1 MTIVKFLASLN
12 NLGIKIWIEDN
23 QLRYRA
29 PKGVMTS
36 ALKQELVERKTEIIA
51 FVKEAKT
58 PQQFTS
64 EPILPVKR
72 DSDLPLSFPQQRM
85 WFLYQLDSQTPF
97 YNENLQLRII
107 GALNV
112 SALEQS
118 LNEIIRRHEA
128 LRTIFP
134 TVDGFAVQRII
145 PTLAVNIPVV
155 DLEGL
160 KEAEVQQIITKEVR
174 QSFDLSKSPLLR
186 VTLLRLEPEFYLLI
200 LTIHH
205 IIMDG
210 WSMGIFIKEL
220 SALYQAFSTSSPTPL
235 SDLTIQYGDF
245 TIWQRQWLT
254 EEVQQQQLDYWKQ
267 QLADAP
273 LLLDLPT
280 DYPRPSVQT
289 FSGALKE
296 FKLNSNL
303 TAQLKSLSQKLGTT
317 LFVTLLAAFAV
328 LLHRYSGQDDI
339 CIGSPFANRN
349 RTETEPLIG
358 FFVNTLVLRTQIKEN
373 SSFSDFITQ
382 VQQVFLDAYAHQ
394 DVPFEQIVEVLQP
407 ARSPS
412 YNPLFQVMF
421 ALENISLDA
430 LNLADISMTPEII
443 EQGTAKFD
451 LNLLMFETQQ
461 GIIGSLEYNTDLFE
475 ADTIARMTDHFQ
487 ILLEAIVSNP
497 NHRVRELPLL
507 TEAERHQLLVEW
519 NDTQTGYPQDKCIHQ
534 LFEEQLQRNPDAV
547 AVVFGNQQLTYQQL
561 NTQANQLAHYL
572 YSLGVKADVLVGI
585 CVERSV
591 EMIVGILGILKAGGA
606 YVPLD
611 PEYPT
616 ERLSFILEDT
626 QLSVILTQEKLVQKL
641 SDRLQGDFTKRKAD
655 VICLDSNW
663 DIISQQTQQN
673 PTTTIKPDN
682 LAYVIYTSGS
692 TGKPKGVAIEHR
704 ALVNHMSWMQAT
716 FPVEATDKLLQK
728 TPFGFDASVWEFYAP
743 LLVGGQ
749 LIIAQ
754 PEGHRNAEYLARTI
768 YDQKITILQGVP
780 SLLQILLQ
788 TPTFA
793 TCFSLKRIF
802 CGGEALPVKL
812 VQQCRNL
819 LSAEVINLYG
829 PTEATIDTTYSQCV
843 IQTDQTMMPI
853 GRPISNTQV
862 YILDR
867 HLQPLPIN
875 VSGEL
880 YIGGDGLARGYF
892 NRPDLTA
899 EKFIPNPFS
908 NQPGSRLYKTGDL
921 ARYLPDGNIEYL
933 GRIDSQVKIRGFR
946 IELGEIEAV
955 LAQHPDVR
963 EAAVMVREDIPSNK
977 RIVAYIVSNLI
988 PERIPYHSECQLEL
1002 DGNMVNLHTE
1012 DISNGGVGLLGLP
1025 AIADGKR
1032 VRLNLLLPGESEP
1045 RWLSGTVAWSHPLHT
1060 GIKFLLN
1067 TTEQAEVENSVAY
1080 LLSTQGLWKTL
1091 QRTVTGN
1098 LRKYLKQKLPD
1109 YMMPS
1114 AFVLMKALPLT
1125 PNGKVDRR
1133 TLPTPDNSVRELEN
1147 KFIAPSTSTEAKVAA
1162 IWAEVLGLQQISI
1175 NDNFFELG
1183 GHSLLA
1189 TQIISRIRETFSI
1202 EIPLRNFFE
1211 SPTIF
1216 SLAEVIEK
1224 LENFELD
1231 KQCNS
1236 QIKAKTF
1243 LPLLPRTQQDRQIP
1257 LSIAQKDIWHFH
1269 ELFQDSSAS
1278 NSPITLRFTG
1288 DFSPQV
1294 LELSINE
1301 IIRRHEILRTNFSI
1315 KEGEPVQIIAPS
1327 LTLPLK
1333 VIDLQDIPLA
1343 KRELE
1348 AKIISTK
1355 ETQYIFD
1362 LTNEPL
1368 IRATLLRLDSSEHLL
1383 LITMHHII
1391 TDAWSHG
1398 IFLEELGTIYNA
1410 LLSGFSTPKPLPE
1423 LPIQYADFTL
1433 WEQECLNEEVLEKQ
1447 LSYWQQKLAGIPQ
1460 PLNLLPTLQPQQSN
1474 SSKLTSLYSIV
1485 LAESLVT
1492 SIKALSRSQAVTI
1505 FVIILTALKILL
1517 YKWSRQNDIIIL
1529 AATANRK
1536 TPAIEKMLGCFIN
1549 DISLRSFVED
1559 SQTGINLLKQVKQ
1572 TVSEGV
1578 TNQDIPL
1585 QKVVKAVSS
1594 LTSVRTI
1601 SVSMAPPMRW
1611 HNQLLNCQVTPV
1623 PVEHELWYAE
1633 NIPLELYIR
1642 SQGKD
1647 SQTIEI
1653 AGYYSTVLFTNQN
1666 IEHLFNDY
1674 QEILHKLVEHP
1685 NTMIPE
1691 F

>member
-1 MTIVKFLASLN
+1 MTTVKFLASLN

-36 ALKQELVERKTEIIA
+36 ALKQELVERKAEIIA

-72 DSDLPLSFPQQRM
+72 DSNLPLSFPQQRM

-145 PTLAVNIPVV
+145 PTLAVNVTVV
-155 DLEGL
+155 DLQGL
-160 KEAEVQQIITKEVR
+160 KPDEVQQIIIKEVR
-174 QSFDLSKSPLLR
+174 QPFDLSKPPLLR
-186 VTLLRLEPEFYLLI
+186 VSLLRLEPEFHLLI

-220 SALYQAFSTSSPTPL
+220 SALYQAFSTGSPTPL
-235 SDLTIQYGDF
+235 SELTIQYGDF

-273 LLLDLPT
+273 VLLELPT

-289 FSGALKE
+289 FSGAIKQ

-303 TAQLKSLSQKLGTT
+303 TFQLKSLSQKLGTT
-317 LFVTLLAAFAV
+317 LFVTLLAAFNS

-349 RTETEPLIG
+349 RTEIEPLIG

-373 SSFSDFITQ
+373 PSFSDFITQ
-382 VQQVFLDAYAHQ
+382 VQQVVLDAYAHQ
-394 DVPFEQIVEVLQP
+394 DVPFEQVVEVLQP

-430 LNLADISMTPEII
+430 LDLADISMTPEII
-443 EQGTAKFD
+443 EQDTAKFD

-461 GIIGSLEYNTDLFE
+461 GIIGSLEYNTDLFNE
-475 ADTIARMTDHFQ
+475 TTIARMVGHFET
-487 ILLEAIVSNP
+487 LLEGIVANP
-497 NHRVRELPLL
+497 QQRVSQLPLL
-507 TEAERHQLLVEW
+507 TQYEQHQLLFEL
-519 NDTQTGYPQDKCIHQ
+519 NNTTKDYPHDKCIHQ
-534 LFEEQLQRNPDAV
+534 LFEEQVERSPDAV
-547 AVVFGNQQLTYQQL
+547 AVVFKGEQLTYQEL
-561 NTQANQLAHYL
+561 NTRANQLANYL
-572 YSLGVKADVLVGI
+572 RTLGVKAETLVGI
-585 CVERSV
+585 CVERSLDMV
-591 EMIVGILGILKAGGA
+591 VGLLGILKAGGA

-611 PEYPT
+611 PNYPN
-616 ERLSFILEDT
+616 ERLSFM
-626 QLSVILTQEKLVQKL
+626 LSDAQVSVLLTQQQLVAGLPKHE
-641 SDRLQGDFTKRKAD
+641 A
-655 VICLDSNW
+655 VVVCLDTDRHHIGKHCHKNLITEVTSN
-663 DIISQQTQQN
+663 
-673 PTTTIKPDN
+673 N
-682 LAYVIYTSGS
+682 LAYTIYTSGS
-692 TGKPKGVAIEHR
+692 TGKPKGVQILHSAVVNFLCTMRHQPGITADDILLGVTTFTFDIAALEIFLPIIVGATLAIAKHEV
-704 ALVNHMSWMQAT
+704 AVDGKQLLDFLFSSGATIMQAT
-716 FPVEATDKLLQK
+716 PATWQLLLEAGWQN
-728 TPFGFDASVWEFYAP
+728 SH
-743 LLVGGQ
+743 Q
-749 LIIAQ
+749 L
-754 PEGHRNAEYLARTI
+754 
-768 YDQKITILQGVP
+768 KIL
-780 SLLQILLQ
+780 
-788 TPTFA
+788 
-793 TCFSLKRIF
+793 
-802 CGGEALPVKL
+802 CGGEALPQKL
-812 VQQCRNL
+812 ADRL
-819 LSAEVINLYG
+819 LARSTSLWNLYG
-829 PTEATIDTTYSQCV
+829 PTETTIWSLISEV
-843 IQTDQTMMPI
+843 KPKEGLISI
-853 GRPISNTQV
+853 GHSIANTEV

-867 HLQPLPIN
+867 HQQPVPIG
-875 VSGEL
+875 VPGEL
-880 YIGGDGLARGYF
+880 HIGGVGLARGYL
-892 NRPDLTA
+892 NRPDLTK
-899 EKFIPNPFS
+899 EKFISNPFS
-908 NQPGSRLYKTGDL
+908 SKPGERLYKTGDK
-921 ARYLPDGNIEYL
+921 ARYLPDSNIEYL
-933 GRIDSQVKIRGFR
+933 GRIDNQVKIRGFR
-946 IELGEIEAV
+946 IEVGEIEAV
-955 LAQHPDVR
+955 LGQHPDVVQ
-963 EAAVMVREDIPSNK
+963 AMVICREDTPGNK
-977 RIVAYIVSNLI
+977 RLVAYIVSNLI
-988 PERIPYHSECQLEL
+988 PERVPYQSECQLEL
-1002 DGNMVNLHTE
+1002 DGNIIKLHTE
-1012 DISNGGVGLLGLP
+1012 DISSGGVSLLGMP
-1025 AIADGKR
+1025 AITEGKRKR

-1045 RWLSGTVAWSHPLHT
+1045 RWLSGTAAWSRPPHA
-1060 GIKFLLN
+1060 GIQFNLSA
-1067 TTEQAEVENSVAY
+1067 TEQAEVENSITY

-1147 KFIAPSTSTEAKVAA
+1147 KFIAPSTSIEAKLAA

-1202 EIPLRNFFE
+1202 EIPLRTFFE

-1224 LENFELD
+1224 VENFELD

-1236 QIKAKTF
+1236 QIKANTF
-1243 LPLLPRTQQDRQIP
+1243 LPLLPRKQDRQIP

-1288 DFSPQV
+1288 EFSPQV

-1301 IIRRHEILRTNFSI
+1301 IICRHEILRTNFSI

-1410 LLSGFSTPKPLPE
+1410 LFSGLSTPKPLPE

-1447 LSYWQQKLAGIPQ
+1447 LYYWQQKLAGIPQ

-1474 SSKLTSLYSIV
+1474 NSKLTSLYSIV

-1492 SIKALSRSQAVTI
+1492 SIKALSRSQGVTI

-1517 YKWSRQNDIIIL
+1517 YKWSGQTDIIIL
-1529 AATANRK
+1529 ATTANRK
-1536 TPAIEKMLGCFIN
+1536 TPALEKMLGCFIN
-1549 DISLRSFVED
+1549 DISFRSFIED
-1559 SQTGINLLKQVKQ
+1559 SQTGINLLDQVKQ

-1578 TNQDIPL
+1578 ANQDIHL
-1585 QKVVKAVSS
+1585 QKMVKAVSS

-1601 SVSMAPPMRW
+1601 SVSMFPPMSW
-1611 HNQLLNCQVTPV
+1611 HNQLFNCQVETV
-1623 PVEHELWYAE
+1623 PVEHEIWDAE
-1633 NIPLELYIR
+1633 HIPLELYIR
-1642 SQGKD
+1642 SQGED
-1647 SQTIEI
+1647 SQTMEI

-1666 IEHLFNDY
+1666 IEHLFSDY

-1685 NTMIPE
+1685 NTMISE

>member
-1 MTIVKFLASLN
+1 MTTVKFLASLN

-36 ALKQELVERKTEIIA
+36 ALKQELVERKAEIIA

-145 PTLAVNIPVV
+145 PTLTLNIPVV
-155 DLEGL
+155 DLQGL

-174 QSFDLSKSPLLR
+174 QPFDLSKPPLLR
-186 VTLLRLEPEFYLLI
+186 VTLLGLEPEFHLLI

-210 WSMGIFIKEL
+210 WSIGIFIKEL
-220 SALYQAFSTSSPTPL
+220 SALYQAFSTNSPTPL
-235 SDLTIQYGDF
+235 SELTIQYGDF

-254 EEVQQQQLDYWKQ
+254 EELQKRQLNYWKQ

-317 LFVTLLAAFAV
+317 LFVTLLAAFAS

-349 RTETEPLIG
+349 RTEIEPLIG

-373 SSFSDFITQ
+373 PSFSDFITQ
-382 VQQVFLDAYAHQ
+382 VQQVVLDAYAHQ

-430 LNLADISMTPEII
+430 FESAGITMTPEII
-443 EQGTAKFD
+443 ERGTAKFD
-451 LNLLMFETQQ
+451 LSLLMFETQQ
-461 GIIGSLEYNTDLFE
+461 GIIGSWEYNTDLFDE
-475 ADTIARMTDHFQ
+475 TTIRAMVGHFET
-487 ILLEAIVSNP
+487 LLEGIVANRQQ
-497 NHRVRELPLL
+497 RVSELPLL
-507 TEAERHQLLVEW
+507 TQRERNQLLFEW
-519 NDTQTGYPQDKCIHQ
+519 NNTTKDYPHDKCIHQ
-534 LFEEQLQRNPDAV
+534 LFEEQVERTPDAV
-547 AVVFGNQQLTYQQL
+547 AVVFEGEQLTYREL
-561 NTQANQLAHYL
+561 NAKANQLANYL
-572 YSLGVKADVLVGI
+572 QTLGVKPEILVGI
-585 CVERSV
+585 CVERGL
-591 EMIVGILGILKAGGA
+591 EMLVGLLGILKAGGA

-611 PEYPT
+611 PKYPI
-616 ERLSFILEDT
+616 ERLSFMLEDT
-626 QLSVILTQEKLVQKL
+626 QVPVLLTQQQLLEKLPQHQAYV
-641 SDRLQGDFTKRKAD
+641 
-655 VICLDSNW
+655 VCLDTDW
-663 DIISQQTQQN
+663 QFISQSSQDNGIATVQAS
-673 PTTTIKPDN
+673 N

-692 TGKPKGVAIEHR
+692 TGRPKGVTIPHGAIANHCGIIQQAY
-704 ALVNHMSWMQAT
+704 ALVQSDR
-716 FPVEATDKLLQK
+716 VLQ
-728 TPFGFDASVWEFYAP
+728 FASINFDASLEQIFPTLIVGATLVMRGSDVWTPTSFQKIISDFGLTVVNLPTAYWQQLAQEWIKTQV
-743 LLVGGQ
+743 LDTNSQLRLVLVGGDVM
-749 LIIAQ
+749 L
-754 PEGHRNAEYLARTI
+754 PEYVTIWQQSPMSCVRLVNA
-768 YDQKITILQGVP
+768 
-780 SLLQILLQ
+780 
-788 TPTFA
+788 
-793 TCFSLKRIF
+793 
-802 CGGEALPVKL
+802 
-812 VQQCRNL
+812 
-819 LSAEVINLYG
+819 YG
-829 PTEATIDTTYSQCV
+829 PTETTITATLFEILPQLSED
-843 IQTDQTMMPI
+843 INLKKIPI
-853 GRPISNTQV
+853 GRPLPNKTV

-867 HLQPLPIN
+867 NLQPVPIG
-875 VSGEL
+875 VPGEL
-880 YIGGDGLARGYF
+880 YIGGACLAKGYL
-892 NRPDLTA
+892 NCPELTQ
-899 EKFIPNPFS
+899 EKFILNPFS
-908 NQPGSRLYKTGDL
+908 DATERLYKTGDL
-921 ARYLPDGNIEYL
+921 ARYLSDGNIEYL
-933 GRIDSQVKIRGFR
+933 GRIDNQVKIRGFR

-963 EAAVMVREDIPSNK
+963 EAVVMVREDIPSNK
-977 RIVAYIVSNLI
+977 LLVAYIVSNLI
-988 PERIPYHSECQLEL
+988 PERIPYHNECQLEL
-1002 DGNMVNLHTE
+1002 DGNMLNLHTE

-1025 AIADGKR
+1025 AIADGKC
-1032 VRLNLLLPGESEP
+1032 VRLNLLLPGESKT
-1045 RWLSGTVAWSHPLHT
+1045 RWLSGTVAWSRPPQA
-1060 GIKFLLN
+1060 GIEFHL
-1067 TTEQAEVENSVAY
+1067 TATEQAEVENSVTY

-1098 LRKYLKQKLPD
+1098 LRTYLKQKLPD

-1133 TLPTPDNSVRELEN
+1133 ILPTPDNSVRELEN
-1147 KFIAPSTSTEAKVAA
+1147 KFIAPSTSTEVKVAA

-1189 TQIISRIRETFSI
+1189 TQIISRIRETFFI

-1216 SLAEVIEK
+1216 SLAEIIEK
-1224 LENFELD
+1224 AENFELD

-1236 QIKAKTF
+1236 QIKANTF
-1243 LPLLPRTQQDRQIP
+1243 LPLLPRKQDRQIP

-1269 ELFQDSSAS
+1269 ELFHDSSAS
-1278 NSPITLRFTG
+1278 NSPIVLRFTG
-1288 DFSPQV
+1288 EFSPQV
-1294 LELSINE
+1294 LESSLNE

-1315 KEGEPVQIIAPS
+1315 KEGEPVQVITPS
-1327 LTLPLK
+1327 LTLPLRL
-1333 VIDLQDIPLA
+1333 INLQDIPLA

-1348 AKIISTK
+1348 SKIISIK
-1355 ETQYIFD
+1355 ETQYRFD

-1368 IRATLLRLDSSEHLL
+1368 IRITLLQLNPSEHLL

-1410 LLSGFSTPKPLPE
+1410 FLSGLSTQKPLPE
-1423 LPIQYADFTL
+1423 LAIQYADFTL

-1474 SSKLTSLYSIV
+1474 NSKFTSLCSIV

-1505 FVIILTALKILL
+1505 FVILLTALKILL
-1517 YKWSRQNDIIIL
+1517 YKWSGQTDIIIM

-1559 SQTGINLLKQVKQ
+1559 SQTGINLLEEVKQ

-1578 TNQDIPL
+1578 ANQDIPL

-1611 HNQLLNCQVTPV
+1611 HNQLLNCQVTTV
-1623 PVEHELWYAE
+1623 PVEHELWDAE
-1633 NIPLELYIR
+1633 HIPLELYIR
-1642 SQGKD
+1642 SQGED

-1653 AGYYSTVLFTNQN
+1653 AGYYSTVFFSNQN
-1666 IEHLFNDY
+1666 IEHLFSDY

-1685 NTMIPE
+1685 NTKLSE

>member
-1 MTIVKFLASLN
+1 MTTIKFLASLN

-36 ALKQELVERKTEIIA
+36 ALKQELVERKAEIIA

-145 PTLAVNIPVV
+145 PTLTVNIPVV
-155 DLEGL
+155 DLQGL
-160 KEAEVQQIITKEVR
+160 KPDEVQQIITKEVR
-174 QSFDLSKSPLLR
+174 QPFDLSKPPLLR
-186 VTLLRLEPEFYLLI
+186 VSLLRLEPEFHLLI

-220 SALYQAFSTSSPTPL
+220 SALYQAFSTGSPTPL
-235 SDLTIQYGDF
+235 SELTIQYGDF

-273 LLLDLPT
+273 VLLELPT

-289 FSGALKE
+289 FSGAIKQ

-303 TAQLKSLSQKLGTT
+303 TSQLKSLSQKLGTT
-317 LFVTLLAAFAV
+317 LFVTLLAAFAL

-349 RTETEPLIG
+349 RTEIESLIG

-373 SSFSDFITQ
+373 PSFSDFITQ
-382 VQQVFLDAYAHQ
+382 VQQVVLDAYANQ
-394 DVPFEQIVEVLQP
+394 DVPFEQVVEVLQP

-421 ALENISLDA
+421 ALENMSLDA
-430 LNLADISMTPEII
+430 LDLADISMTPEII

-451 LNLLMFETQQ
+451 LSLLMFETQQ
-461 GIIGSLEYNTDLFE
+461 GIIGSLEYNTDLFNE
-475 ADTIARMTDHFQ
+475 TTIARMVGHFET
-487 ILLEAIVSNP
+487 LLEGIVANP
-497 NHRVRELPLL
+497 QQRVSELPLL
-507 TEAERHQLLVEW
+507 TQHEQHQLLFEW
-519 NDTQTGYPQDKCIHQ
+519 NNTTKDYPHDKCIHQ
-534 LFEEQLQRNPDAV
+534 LFEEQVERSPDAV
-547 AVVFGNQQLTYQQL
+547 AVVFKGEQLTYREL
-561 NTQANQLAHYL
+561 NTRANQLANYL
-572 YSLGVKADVLVGI
+572 RTLGVKAETLVGI
-585 CVERSV
+585 CVERSLDMV
-591 EMIVGILGILKAGGA
+591 VGLLGILKAGGA

-611 PEYPT
+611 PNYPN
-616 ERLSFILEDT
+616 ERLSFM
-626 QLSVILTQEKLVQKL
+626 LSDAQVSVLLTQQHLVPGLPKHE
-641 SDRLQGDFTKRKAD
+641 A
-655 VICLDSNW
+655 VVVCLDTDRHHIGKHCHKNLITEVTSN
-663 DIISQQTQQN
+663 
-673 PTTTIKPDN
+673 N
-682 LAYVIYTSGS
+682 LAYTIYTSGS
-692 TGKPKGVAIEHR
+692 TGKPKGVQILHSAVVNFLCTMRHQPGITADDILLGVTTFTFDIAALEIFLPIIVGATLAIAKHEV
-704 ALVNHMSWMQAT
+704 AVDGKQLLDFLFSSGATIMQAT
-716 FPVEATDKLLQK
+716 PATWQLLLEAGWQN
-728 TPFGFDASVWEFYAP
+728 SH
-743 LLVGGQ
+743 Q
-749 LIIAQ
+749 L
-754 PEGHRNAEYLARTI
+754 
-768 YDQKITILQGVP
+768 KIL
-780 SLLQILLQ
+780 
-788 TPTFA
+788 
-793 TCFSLKRIF
+793 
-802 CGGEALPVKL
+802 CGGEALSQKL
-812 VQQCRNL
+812 ADRL
-819 LSAEVINLYG
+819 LARSTSLWNLYG
-829 PTEATIDTTYSQCV
+829 PTETTIWSLISEV
-843 IQTDQTMMPI
+843 KPKEGLISI
-853 GRPISNTQV
+853 GHSIANTEV

-867 HLQPLPIN
+867 HQQPVPIG
-875 VSGEL
+875 VPGEL
-880 YIGGDGLARGYF
+880 YIGGVGLARGYL
-892 NRPDLTA
+892 NRLDLTK

-908 NQPGSRLYKTGDL
+908 NKPDERLYKTGDL
-921 ARYLPDGNIEYL
+921 AKYLPDGNIEYL
-933 GRIDSQVKIRGFR
+933 GRIDNQIKIRGFR

-955 LAQHPDVR
+955 LAQHPDVLQ
-963 EAAVMVREDIPSNK
+963 AVVICREDIPGNK
-977 RIVAYIVSNLI
+977 RLVAYIVSNLI
-988 PERIPYHSECQLEL
+988 PERVPYHSECELEL
-1002 DGNMVNLHTE
+1002 DGNIIKIHTG
-1012 DISNGGVGLLGLP
+1012 DISSGGVSLLGLP
-1025 AIADGKR
+1025 AISEAKC
-1032 VRLNLLLPGESEP
+1032 VRLHLLLPGESEA
-1045 RWLSGTVAWSHPLHT
+1045 RWLSGTVAWSRPPQT
-1060 GIKFLLN
+1060 GIKFHL
-1067 TTEQAEVENSVAY
+1067 TATEQAEVEKSVAY
-1080 LLSTQGLWKTL
+1080 LLSTQGLLKTL
-1091 QRTVTGN
+1091 QRSLNEN

-1133 TLPTPDNSVRELEN
+1133 TLPTPDNSVRESEN
-1147 KFIAPSTSTEAKVAA
+1147 KFIALSTSTEAEVAA

-1189 TQIISRIRETFSI
+1189 AQIISRIRETFSM
-1202 EIPLRNFFE
+1202 EIPLRTFFE
-1211 SPTIF
+1211 SPSIF

-1224 LENFELD
+1224 AENFELD

-1236 QIKAKTF
+1236 QIKANTF
-1243 LPLLPRTQQDRQIP
+1243 LPLLPRKQDRQIP

-1269 ELFQDSSAS
+1269 ELFHDSSAS
-1278 NSPITLRFTG
+1278 NSPIVLRVTG
-1288 DFSPQV
+1288 EFSPQV

-1315 KEGEPVQIIAPS
+1315 KEGEPVQVIAPS
-1327 LTLPLK
+1327 LTLPLRL
-1333 VIDLQDIPLA
+1333 IDLQEIPLE

-1348 AKIISTK
+1348 AKIISSK
-1355 ETQYIFD
+1355 ETQYRFD

-1368 IRATLLRLDSSEHLL
+1368 IRTILLRLDPSEHLL

-1398 IFLEELGTIYNA
+1398 ILLEELGTIYNA
-1410 LLSGFSTPKPLPE
+1410 FLNGSATPRPLPE
-1423 LPIQYADFTL
+1423 LSVQYADFTL

-1460 PLNLLPTLQPQQSN
+1460 PLNLLHTLQPQQSN
-1474 SSKLTSLYSIV
+1474 NSKLTSLYSII

-1492 SIKALSRSQAVTI
+1492 SIKALSRSQGVTI

-1517 YKWSRQNDIIIL
+1517 YKWSGQTDIIIL
-1529 AATANRK
+1529 ATTANRK
-1536 TPAIEKMLGCFIN
+1536 TPALEKMLGCFIN
-1549 DISLRSFVED
+1549 DISFRSFIED
-1559 SQTGINLLKQVKQ
+1559 SQTGINLLEQVKQ

-1578 TNQDIPL
+1578 ANQDIHL
-1585 QKVVKAVSS
+1585 QKMVKAVSS

-1601 SVSMAPPMRW
+1601 SVSMFPPMSW
-1611 HNQLLNCQVTPV
+1611 HNQLFNCQVTPV
-1623 PVEHELWYAE
+1623 PVEHELWDAE
-1633 NIPLELYIR
+1633 HIPLELYIR
-1642 SQGKD
+1642 SQGED

-1653 AGYYSTVLFTNQN
+1653 AGYYSTVFFTNQN
-1666 IEHLFNDY
+1666 IEHLFSDY

-1685 NTMIPE
+1685 NTMISE